1 MMLQQTSAH
10 PVATPQVP
18 SVQVPTSRRQRRR
31 RRFTIGNSVRIVL
44 ILIVLGIVV
53 FPLYWMF
60 VTSLTSND
68 QLFGA
73 TPQWLPDFTHI
84 GVYAETFA
92 NGTILLW
99 LFNSLII
106 AVGTTVVSIGLGIP
120 LGYALS
126 RFRFRGKAL
135 VGVTLLLTQ
144 MLPEALLVVPLFA
157 LFKNLNLLNS
167 QAGLILVDSAFVL
180 PIVALILKGAID
192 GVPRELEEAAR
203 VDGCSRWGILTRI
216 NLPLIAPTVAAASV
230 IAFFHGW
237 NEYVF
242 AVTFTYDQVKQP
254 ASVGLAGFIG
264 ELSTPLDTVM
274 AVGLMY
280 TLPAVVF
287 YLFAQK
293 YVVSGM
299 TAGGVKG

>member
-1 MMLQQTSAH
+1 MMSQQMLERAAVMPDVPGEQPPSSKR
-10 PVATPQVP
+10 QV
-18 SVQVPTSRRQRRR
+18 RGH
-31 RRFTIGNSVRIVL
+31 RFKVGNSVRIVL
-44 ILIVLGIVV
+44 ILIVLGVVV

-68 QLFGA
+68 ELFGA
-73 TPQWLPDFTHI
+73 TPRWLPDFTHFD
-84 GVYAETFA
+84 VYVKTFA
-92 NGTILLW
+92 SGKILLW
-99 LFNSLII
+99 LLNSLII
-106 AVGTTVVSIGLGIP
+106 AVGTTIVSIGLGIP

-157 LFKNLNLLNS
+157 LFKSLNLLNS

-216 NLPLIAPTVAAASV
+216 NLPLIAPTVAAAGV